1 MHGTPYEAL
10 VGFILSVDR
19 SVLLYLLPMGVFFSL
34 ATTAVMSRGRRPLEL
49 ISIFI
54 ISLVLMVLL
63 AWVVF
68 TVMMERPFFRLEVVR
83 FP

>member
-49 ISIFI
+49 VSIFI

-63 AWVVF
+63 AWVAFSV
-68 TVMMERPFFRLEVVR
+68 VMDRPFFRLEVVR